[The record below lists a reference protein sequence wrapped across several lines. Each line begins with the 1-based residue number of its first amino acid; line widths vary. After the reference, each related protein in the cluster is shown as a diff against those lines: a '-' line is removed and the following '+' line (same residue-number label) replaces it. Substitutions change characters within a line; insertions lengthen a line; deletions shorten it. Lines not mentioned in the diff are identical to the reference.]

1 VSTQPGDHGPGAHGD
16 KVVALDPAVTAG
28 AVAPEPVPTP
38 PGRLHGFAIMGMS
51 VCALV
56 GIVAMLSFVTVRWP
70 DRSGRYVIAVLI
82 GAAIGFLACA
92 SAAVFTAARDTYL
105 SPAGRAHPGQEDL

>member
-1 VSTQPGDHGPGAHGD
+1 MSTQPGDRGGDAD

-28 AVAPEPVPTP
+28 AVQPEPAPTP
-38 PGRLHGFAIMGMS
+38 PGRLHGIAITGMS

-56 GIVAMLSFVTVRWP
+56 GIVALLSFVTVRWP
-70 DRSGRYVIAVLI
+70 DRTGRYVIAVLV

-105 SPAGRAHPGQEDL
+105 SPAARAERGPSDH